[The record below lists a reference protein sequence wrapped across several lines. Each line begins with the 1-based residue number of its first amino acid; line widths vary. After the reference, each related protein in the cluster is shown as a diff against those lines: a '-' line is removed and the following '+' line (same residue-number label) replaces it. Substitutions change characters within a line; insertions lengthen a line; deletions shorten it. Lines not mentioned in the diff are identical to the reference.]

1 MRIRFFAVAAIASLF
16 VLSNA
21 KAQDLPEGEGKAVVE
36 KVCTACHGA
45 DSFVGIRDDRKGWE
59 GTVKSMMD
67 RGAEATPA
75 EIETIVTY
83 LAAHF
88 GQAAAGQDSAGQ
100 DSAKINVNKATAKDI
115 ETGLELS
122 PEEAEAIVKYRE
134 DHGDFKV
141 WQDLTKAPGVDAGKI
156 EAKKDSLAF

>member
-1 MRIRFFAVAAIASLF
+1 MRIRSFAVAAVASF
-16 VLSNA
+16 CVLSNIH
-21 KAQDLPEGEGKAVVE
+21 AQDLPEGEGKAVVE

-88 GQAAAGQDSAGQ
+88 GQAAAGQDSA
-100 DSAKINVNKATAKDI
+100 KINVNKATAKDI
-115 ETGLELS
+115 ETGLDLS
-122 PEEAEAIVKYRE
+122 PEEAAAIVKYRE

-156 EAKKDSLAF
+156 EAKTDSLAF